1 MACLMLTLISG
12 CSAGVDSYCL
22 THSPGDFLYSEQAHQ
37 AMTVEDKRKVLKE
50 LEWGAD
56 RCGWKPGN

>member
-1 MACLMLTLISG
+1 MSG